1 MTNPFDESVINTDA
15 IDNLDDEMVDTILS
29 ILTKAGY

>member
-1 MTNPFDESVINTDA
+1 MNNPFDESVINTDA
-15 IDNLDDEMVDTILS
+15 INNLDDETVDMVLD